1 MSHNFDFQVT
11 INAAMTVDGK
21 IATAKGDSK
30 ISSDR
35 DLRRVH
41 RLRSS
46 VDAII
51 VGISTVIADNPM
63 LSARTSKNELENP
76 VRVIIDSTARIPLN
90 SKLLKSACKIKT
102 IVAVT
107 KRAPKYKI
115 SKIEN
120 TGAIVIIA
128 GTSSVD
134 LREVFLFLKRIGIK
148 KILVEGGGELN
159 WSFFSL
165 RMVNQLIVTL
175 APIIVGGRKATTLVE
190 GDGYAKISKA
200 IKMKLTR
207 IRKHSS
213 GEVVLFYKVE
223 YHK

>member
-1 MSHNFDFQVT
+1 MSRNFDFQVT

-41 RLRSS
+41 KLRSS

-63 LSARTSKNELENP
+63 LSARTSKNKLENP

-120 TGAIVIIA
+120 AGAIVIIA
-128 GTSSVD
+128 GTGSVD
-134 LREVFLFLKRIGIK
+134 LKEVFFFLKRIGIK

-175 APIIVGGRKATTLVE
+175 APTIVGGREATTLVE
-190 GDGYAKISKA
+190 GDGYTKISKA
-200 IKMKLTR
+200 IKMKL
-207 IRKHSS
+207 IKILKYNS

-223 YHK
+223 YYK